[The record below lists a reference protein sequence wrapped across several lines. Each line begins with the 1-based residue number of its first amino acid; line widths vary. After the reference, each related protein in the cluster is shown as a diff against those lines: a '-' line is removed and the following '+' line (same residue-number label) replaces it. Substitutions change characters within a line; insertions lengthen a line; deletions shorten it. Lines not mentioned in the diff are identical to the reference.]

1 MTSSNSNSKRVA
13 KNTLLL
19 YMRMFFTMG
28 VGLFTSRIVLNTL
41 GVEDYGL
48 YSVVGGIVV
57 LLAFLNGAMSNATQR
72 YLNVALG
79 KDDRKELDKIITS
92 ALCLHIVVA
101 LIIILIAETFGLY
114 FVNSFMNIPE
124 QRLGIANWVYQL
136 SIFSFVAS
144 VISVPFTAS
153 IIAHEKMS
161 AFAWMAIFDVSAK
174 LVIVIS
180 LTFIEYDKLFIYA
193 LLLFIQSCIT
203 QYIYFMYCQRNFEEC
218 RIKEFSIDKSLLKKM
233 TSFSSWSIVGSL
245 GYLIHT
251 QGIAIIV
258 NIFFG
263 VSVNAAQGISNQV
276 NGIVK
281 QFVSNF
287 LLAFNPQVVK
297 TYAAGELSEMHK
309 LVLRGCKVACLMVAF
324 FVVPL
329 ILEAP
334 TILKLWLGFVPNYAV
349 IFVRLI
355 LLLTLFDAFT
365 GLLASAKGATGDI
378 KSYQIVLTTIG
389 LTHLPLVW
397 ICFKLGCEPYWAQI
411 VYLFII
417 IALQIV
423 RIWFVCNAV
432 KLSIIY
438 FYKEVI
444 LRCSIVILSATILPL
459 YMHFALPNCT
469 LSSMAV
475 CATSVILLILFSLG
489 IGFNKNEREH
499 LIKII
504 TNKIKRKHNGSQIN
518 C

>member
-1 MTSSNSNSKRVA
+1 
-13 KNTLLL
+13 
-19 YMRMFFTMG
+19 
-28 VGLFTSRIVLNTL
+28 
-41 GVEDYGL
+41 
-48 YSVVGGIVV
+48 
-57 LLAFLNGAMSNATQR
+57 
-72 YLNVALG
+72 
-79 KDDRKELDKIITS
+79 
-92 ALCLHIVVA
+92 
-101 LIIILIAETFGLY
+101 
-114 FVNSFMNIPE
+114 
-124 QRLGIANWVYQL
+124 
-136 SIFSFVAS
+136 
-144 VISVPFTAS
+144 
-153 IIAHEKMS
+153 MS
-161 AFAWMAIFDVSAK
+161 AFAWMAIFDVFAK
-174 LVIVIS
+174 LFIVIS
-180 LTFIEYDKLFIYA
+180 LTFIGYDKLFLYA
-193 LLLFIQSCIT
+193 TLLFIQACIS
-203 QYIYFMYCQRNFEEC
+203 QYIYFMYCRRNFEEC

-251 QGIAIIV
+251 QGIAIVINV
-258 NIFFG
+258 FFG

-287 LLAFNPQVVK
+287 LMAFNPQVVK

-397 ICFKLGCEPYWAQI
+397 ICFKLGWEPYWAQI

-444 LRCSIVILSATILPL
+444 LRCSIVILTATILPL

-475 CATSVILLILFSLG
+475 CATSVVLLILFSLG
-489 IGFNKNEREH
+489 IGFNKNEREY